1 MADFDNTNRGMAMV
15 NDKKTEDKH
24 PDWNGSLNVEGTDY
38 WLSIWKKT
46 SKAGK
51 PYMSISIR
59 QKQEQTRQ
67 SSQPTRKAPPAKDLP
82 DDDIPW

>member
-1 MADFDNTNRGMAMV
+1 MAEYDNTNRGSLFK

-24 PDWNGSLNVEGTDY
+24 PDLNGSINIEGTDY
-38 WLSIWKKT
+38 WISGWSKVSKGGQKFISLSV
-46 SKAGK
+46 
-51 PYMSISIR
+51 R

-67 SSQPTRKAPPAKDLP
+67 SSQATRKAPAKDLP